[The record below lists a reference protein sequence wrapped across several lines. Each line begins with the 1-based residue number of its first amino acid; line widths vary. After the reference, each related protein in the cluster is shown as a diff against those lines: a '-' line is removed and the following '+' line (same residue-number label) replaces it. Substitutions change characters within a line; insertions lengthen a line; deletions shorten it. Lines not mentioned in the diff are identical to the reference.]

1 MVRRNNKVI
10 SVVMGA
16 YNSEKY
22 ISEAIESILNQT
34 YKNFE
39 FIIIDDCSTDKTN
52 MIIRKYAVKDN
63 RIKLIKN
70 SNNMGLTYCLNKGI
84 KIAKG
89 KYIARMDTDDIAL
102 PSRLEKQF
110 SYLEN
115 HKDVV
120 VLGSCAFDIDENGKI
135 IQERNVPKYNKDIV
149 NLIKLVDPM
158 IHPTVMFRKKEINII
173 GNYNKDFKLSQ
184 DYELWFRCVASG
196 YKMQNLPDKLLYYR
210 IDNSYLKRKIIS
222 RYNELRI
229 KWKGYKELK
238 LPIYKRYGV
247 LISIIFACFANSTTY
262 KIFKYFDPR
271 NNK

>member
-1 MVRRNNKVI
+1 MI

-22 ISEAIESILNQT
+22 ISEAIESIINQT

-63 RIKLIKN
+63 RIKLINN

-89 KYIARMDTDDIAL
+89 KYIARIDTDDISL
-102 PSRLEKQF
+102 PGRLERQL
-110 SYLEN
+110 SYLEK

-135 IQERNVPKYNKDIV
+135 IREKNVPKYNKDIV
-149 NLIKLVDPM
+149 NLIKLVNPM
-158 IHPTVMFRKKEINII
+158 IHSTVMFRKKEINII
-173 GNYNKDFKLSQ
+173 GGYNEDFKTSQ
-184 DYELWFRCVASG
+184 DYELWFRCIAKG
-196 YKMQNLPDKLLYYR
+196 YHMENLSEKLLYYR
-210 IDNSYLKRKIIS
+210 RDINYLKRRIRDCIYEIKVKWEGYNKI
-222 RYNELRI
+222 
-229 KWKGYKELK
+229 G
-238 LPIYKRYGV
+238 LPLIQRYGLFV
-247 LISIIFACFANSTTY
+247 PIFFAFFANPQTY

-271 NNK
+271 NNKKYIR

>member
-1 MVRRNNKVI
+1 MI

-22 ISEAIESILNQT
+22 ISEAIESIINQT

-39 FIIIDDCSTDKTN
+39 FIIIDDCSADKTN

-63 RIKLIKN
+63 RIKLINN

-115 HKDVV
+115 HKNVV
-120 VLGSCAFDIDENGKI
+120 VLGSWAFDIDENGKI

-149 NLIKLVDPM
+149 NLIKLVSPM

-173 GNYNKDFKLSQ
+173 GGYNEDFKLSQ
-184 DYELWFRCVASG
+184 GYELWFRCIAKG
-196 YKMQNLPDKLLYYR
+196 YHMENLSERLLYYR
-210 IDNSYLKRKIIS
+210 RDINYLNRKISS
-222 RYNELRI
+222 RINEIKI
-229 KWKGYKELK
+229 KWEGYNKIG
-238 LPIYKRYGV
+238 LPLIQRYG
-247 LISIIFACFANSTTY
+247 LFIPIFFAFFANSKTY

-271 NNK
+271 NNKKYIK